1 MEKGSLYIYTG
12 EGRGKSQAALGCAV
26 QVAMA
31 GGNVVLI
38 QFLKG
43 KGTADSEFLRRM
55 EPELKVFCFE
65 KSDENYEEL
74 SEERKQE
81 EIVNIKNG
89 IGFARKVLGT
99 GECELLILDEVLGL
113 VENGILNTEDLQNLL
128 ECRGST
134 NMILT
139 GINLSDDICVLAD
152 EVSKIET
159 VKFRVWE

>member
-12 EGRGKSQAALGCAV
+12 EGRGKSQAALGRAV

-43 KGTADSEFLRRM
+43 KGPENSEYLRRM

-65 KSDENYEEL
+65 KSDENFEKL

-89 IGFARKVLGT
+89 IGFARKVLST
-99 GECELLILDEVLGL
+99 GECDLLILDEVLGL
-113 VENGILNTEDLQNLL
+113 VENGILDSEDLKNLL
-128 ECRGST
+128 ECRGNT

-152 EVSKIET
+152 EVSKIQT
-159 VKFRVWE
+159 VKFKVWE